1 MERPDNPRYPHT
13 CVIWRQIEESP
24 LKDEDTQY
32 DPLADDNPLS
42 DDEFVETVS
51 SSSSSYSSSSSDEDT
66 EKVIVYSGKCRA
78 YDKHTTS
85 DRGDVITSFRGL
97 SLPVT
102 RNDWEQLGV
111 VPMEGDE
118 IRVDRG
124 GYHEYGR
131 VVDKNPGNFGG
142 THLVWRYGRN

>member
-1 MERPDNPRYPHT
+1 MD
-13 CVIWRQIEESP
+13 SP
-24 LKDEDTQY
+24 LDDEDISVLLNN
-32 DPLADDNPLS
+32 DPLS
-42 DDEFVETVS
+42 DEELTGESIDSGEEI
-51 SSSSSYSSSSSDEDT
+51 T
-66 EKVIVYSGKCRA
+66 ESQTKAEKIVIYDGECRA

-85 DRGDVITSFRGL
+85 DRGDVITSYRGL
-97 SLPVT
+97 AIPMT
-102 RNDWEQLGV
+102 RKDWEEFGV

>member
-13 CVIWRQIEESP
+13 CTIWRQIVDSP
-24 LKDEDTQY
+24 LDDEDISVLLNN
-32 DPLADDNPLS
+32 DPLS
-42 DDEFVETVS
+42 DEELTGESIDSGEEI
-51 SSSSSYSSSSSDEDT
+51 T
-66 EKVIVYSGKCRA
+66 ENQTKVDKIVIYDGECRA

-85 DRGDVITSFRGL
+85 DRGDVITSYRGL
-97 SLPVT
+97 AIPMT
-102 RNDWEQLGV
+102 RKDWEELGV

>member
-1 MERPDNPRYPHT
+1 MD
-13 CVIWRQIEESP
+13 SP
-24 LKDEDTQY
+24 LDDEDISVPLND
-32 DPLADDNPLS
+32 DPLSEEELT
-42 DDEFVETVS
+42 VES
-51 SSSSSYSSSSSDEDT
+51 IDSGEEIT
-66 EKVIVYSGKCRA
+66 ESQTKAEKIVIYDGECRA

-85 DRGDVITSFRGL
+85 DRGDVITSYRGL
-97 SLPVT
+97 AIPMT
-102 RNDWEQLGV
+102 RKDWEELGV

>member
-1 MERPDNPRYPHT
+1 MD
-13 CVIWRQIEESP
+13 SP
-24 LKDEDTQY
+24 LDDEDISVS
-32 DPLADDNPLS
+32 LNDDPLS
-42 DDEFVETVS
+42 DEELTGESIDSGEEI
-51 SSSSSYSSSSSDEDT
+51 T
-66 EKVIVYSGKCRA
+66 ESQTKAEKIVIYDGECRA

-85 DRGDVITSFRGL
+85 DRGDVITSYRGL
-97 SLPVT
+97 AIPMT
-102 RNDWEQLGV
+102 RKDWEELGV

>member
-1 MERPDNPRYPHT
+1 MERPDNPRYPHRCT
-13 CVIWRQIEESP
+13 IWRQIVDSP
-24 LKDEDTQY
+24 LEDEDITTSQ
-32 DPLADDNPLS
+32 DDNPLS
-42 DDEFVETVS
+42 DEGMTVEGADSGEEITENPSVS
-51 SSSSSYSSSSSDEDT
+51 N
-66 EKVIVYSGKCRA
+66 KIVIYEGECRA